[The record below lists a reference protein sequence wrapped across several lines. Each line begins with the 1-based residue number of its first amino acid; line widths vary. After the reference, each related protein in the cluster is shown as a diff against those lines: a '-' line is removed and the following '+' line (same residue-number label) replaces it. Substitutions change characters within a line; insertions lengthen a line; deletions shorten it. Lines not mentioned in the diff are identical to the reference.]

1 MDLVDSFSSFAYY
14 YDSCFLLPIIFL
26 SSLVC
31 DYSRN
36 HFLFPTRKKTR
47 CETIKTGNTNLN
59 QKRKRS
65 KEEKNKEKVDGMN
78 QERELEAKKGF
89 LGFEC

>member
-1 MDLVDSFSSFAYY
+1 M
-14 YDSCFLLPIIFL
+14 
-26 SSLVC
+26 
-31 DYSRN
+31 
-36 HFLFPTRKKTR
+36 FPTRKKTR

-65 KEEKNKEKVDGMN
+65 EEEKNKEKVDDLN